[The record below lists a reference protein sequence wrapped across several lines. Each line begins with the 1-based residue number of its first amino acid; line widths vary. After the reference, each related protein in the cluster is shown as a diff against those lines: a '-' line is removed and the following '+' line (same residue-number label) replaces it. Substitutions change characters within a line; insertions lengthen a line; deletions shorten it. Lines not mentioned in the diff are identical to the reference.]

1 MKAIK
6 NFIASVTKFNE
17 PKEVDDNN
25 PLTNFLNTLTQEE
38 KDGAFLKLSSDNQA
52 NYVKAMAAFQMEAMR
67 NVDEASIKAL
77 TMLAIKLH
85 KSNIDEFEIS
95 QTFAGTKEG
104 LKEEEFTIKL
114 TKITEVPEVTPG
126 VQYADG
132 TEKAPKKKT
141 SSLIEQDNAIF
152 DLIEK
157 LDSKLEM
164 KPVNELPLRVSGLL
178 LTAEF
183 MSQTNIQNLNATLEG
198 LMDGDTN
205 LNASY
210 KVEATRKEVELD
222 LNNTS
227 KPKLK

>member
-6 NFIASVTKFNE
+6 NFIASVTNFNE
-17 PKEVDDNN
+17 PKEVTENN
-25 PLTNFLNTLTQEE
+25 PLTNFLNTLTQEQ
-38 KDGAFLKLSSDNQA
+38 KDGPFLNLSADNQA
-52 NYVKAMAAFQMEAMR
+52 NYVKAMAAFQLEAMR

-85 KSNIDEFEIS
+85 KSNIDQFEIS

-126 VQYADG
+126 VEYGD
-132 TEKAPKKKT
+132 EKTKEPKKKT
-141 SSLIEQDNAIF
+141 NSLIEQDNAIF

-157 LDSKLEM
+157 LNSRLDM

-183 MSQTNIQNLNATLEG
+183 MSQTNIQDLNATLEG
-198 LMDGDTN
+198 LMDGDKN

-210 KVEATRKEVELD
+210 RVEATRKEVELD

-227 KPKLK
+227 RAKIR

>member
-38 KDGAFLKLSSDNQA
+38 KDGAFLKLSADNQA
-52 NYVKAMAAFQMEAMR
+52 NYVKAMADFQMEAMR

-85 KSNIDEFEIS
+85 KSNINEFEIS